1 MIQHLRNVLEPAELA
16 SLRAIAGR
24 AQFVDGR
31 ISNQHNPLKN
41 NMQIAQSDPD
51 AIEPGKILRDAL
63 FRHPDM
69 YVSAFPKNM
78 ANPTISRYEPGMK
91 YGWHMDEA
99 LFPSQPPMRSDVSCT
114 VFLSDP
120 DDYDGGELMI
130 AQGQHVLP
138 VKLAAGDAVL
148 YPSTTIHQVAA
159 VTRGVRLVGITWLQ
173 SYIPNAQHR
182 ELLQQLEE
190 ARTIETSRGEQ
201 AELRML
207 LMLGSLRNNLF
218 RMWSDA

>member
-16 SLRAIAGR
+16 NLRAIAGR

-31 ISNQHNPLKN
+31 ITNQHHPLKHN
-41 NMQIAQSDPD
+41 QQIAQNDP
-51 AIEPGKILRDAL
+51 AAAEPGKIIRDAL

-69 YVSAFPKNM
+69 RVAAFPKNM

-120 DDYDGGELMI
+120 EDYDGGELMI
-130 AQGQHVLP
+130 SQGQHALP
-138 VKLAAGDAVL
+138 IKFPAGDAVL

-173 SYIPNAQHR
+173 SYIPNMQHR
-182 ELLQQLEE
+182 ELLQQVEE
-190 ARTIETSRGEQ
+190 ARNIEMGRGEQ
-201 AELRML
+201 ADLRML